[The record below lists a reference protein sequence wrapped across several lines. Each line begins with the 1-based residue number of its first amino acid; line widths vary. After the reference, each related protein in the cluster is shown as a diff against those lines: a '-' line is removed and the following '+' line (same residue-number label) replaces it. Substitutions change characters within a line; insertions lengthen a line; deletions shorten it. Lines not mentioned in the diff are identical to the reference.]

1 MKKTIK
7 NIVQLEKRYN
17 GRGFTSTD
25 LRGGV
30 LDIDPYLVITEFNMS
45 QPFFPPHPHAGV
57 SVLTYIFPDS
67 AGAFINRDS
76 HGDNSRI
83 EPGGMH
89 LTQAGV
95 GMQHEEIP
103 EIPGVNVH
111 GMQIWINHSAENR
124 LSEAK
129 SYHASATEIQE
140 ISDENA
146 TIRIIFGEQNGK
158 QSTVKPLTPVT
169 LLDVYVKPNAETKI
183 QLPEGQQGVVMVLE
197 GEGILNENI
206 SVKALNGTNLSAD
219 GDELTA
225 KAGVN
230 GLHFLVTAGKPLQE
244 PIVYGGPFVMNTA
257 DQLLETKR
265 RFARGEMG
273 ELEPSASF

>member
-7 NIVQLEKRYN
+7 SIVRLEKRFN
-17 GRGFTSTD
+17 GNGFTSTD

-76 HGDNSRI
+76 HGDNSKI
-83 EPGGMH
+83 AQGGMH

-111 GMQIWINHSAENR
+111 GMQIWINHSADNR

-129 SYHASATEIQE
+129 SYHANSADIQE
-140 ISDENA
+140 INDENA
-146 TIRIIFGEQNGK
+146 KIRIIFGEQTGK
-158 QSTVKPLTPVT
+158 HASIKPLTPVT
-169 LLDVYVKPNAETKI
+169 LLDVYVQPNAEVNV
-183 QLPEGQQGVVMVLE
+183 QLPEGQQGVVMVLA
-197 GEGILNENI
+197 GDGVLNETI
-206 SVKALNGTNLSAD
+206 SVKALNGTNLSAN
-219 GDELTA
+219 GNELTA
-225 KAGVN
+225 KAGAN

-273 ELEPSASF
+273 VLEPSVKF